1 MTDIFSKEQR
11 SYIMAKVKN
20 RNTKPEILVRKYLFS
35 HGFRYRLNVKKLS
48 GKPDIVLSKYK
59 TTIFV
64 NGCFWH
70 GHQNCPNATLP
81 QTNIEYW
88 HDKIQK
94 NITRDK
100 IEQNKLKEE
109 GWNVIIIWECQL
121 KKRNREETLSRL
133 VEKLK
138 SSI

>member
-1 MTDIFSKEQR
+1 MADVFSKEQR
-11 SYIMAKVKN
+11 SYIMAKVKD

-35 HGFRYRLNVKKLS
+35 HGFRYRLNVKNLS

-59 TTIFV
+59 TIIFV

-70 GHQNCPNATLP
+70 GHQNCSNATLP

-88 HDKIQK
+88 YDKIQK

-100 IEQNKLKEE
+100 VEQDKLKEE

-138 SSI
+138 PSI

>member
-1 MTDIFSKEQR
+1 MADVFSKEQR
-11 SYIMAKVKN
+11 SYIMAKVKD

-48 GKPDIVLSKYK
+48 GKPDVVLSKYK
-59 TTIFV
+59 TIIFV

-70 GHQNCPNATLP
+70 GHQNCSNAILP
-81 QTNIEYW
+81 QTNIKYW
-88 HDKIQK
+88 YDKIQK

-100 IEQNKLKEE
+100 VEQDKLKEE
-109 GWNVIIIWECQL
+109 GWKVIIIWECQL

-133 VEKLK
+133 VEN
-138 SSI
+138 

>member
-1 MTDIFSKEQR
+1 MD
-11 SYIMAKVKN
+11 V
-20 RNTKPEILVRKYLFS
+20 
-35 HGFRYRLNVKKLS
+35 
-48 GKPDIVLSKYK
+48 
-59 TTIFV
+59 
-64 NGCFWH
+64 FWH
-70 GHQNCPNATLP
+70 GHQNCSNATLP

-88 HDKIQK
+88 YDKIQK

-100 IEQNKLKEE
+100 VEQDKLKEE